1 MAKRTSTAVWMEKQA
16 RWQINV
22 QKDGKR
28 RSFYSSK
35 PGRTGQREANAK
47 ADAWL
52 DDNMVD
58 TNTRVTVLLD
68 EYLERIQ
75 ATTSASNYRKEA
87 YHVNSFIRPAI
98 GSRKIS
104 SITEGD
110 LQNILD
116 KAYRKSDPKTGKIVE
131 RSKKTLTNIRTTISA
146 FFKFCRLK
154 KATTLFPETLS
165 IPKGARYKG
174 VKILQPND
182 LEVLFSTDTTIQR
195 RKRVFDEYIYAYRFI
210 VLTGLRPGE
219 LQAIQKSW
227 INGNRINISSSVN
240 YEQQETHG
248 KNENAV
254 RAVTMSEI
262 ARKTLEKQI
271 QLNPNEERVFSQIR
285 SPRHF
290 WERWVRYCE
299 SNGITKT
306 SLYALRHTFVSVV
319 KTLPEGEVK
328 SVVGHS
334 KNMDTFGIYGHELSG
349 ETDLTAQDIN
359 QLFSEILKSVL

>member
-1 MAKRTSTAVWMEKQA
+1 MAKRTNTAAWMEKQS

-22 QKDGKR
+22 QKDGQR

-68 EYLERIQ
+68 EYLERAK
-75 ATTSASNYRKEA
+75 ATTGDGNYRNES
-87 YHVNSFIRPAI
+87 YRVNFFIRPAI
-98 GSRKIS
+98 GNRKIS

-110 LQNILD
+110 LQTIID
-116 KAYRKSDPKTGKIVE
+116 KAYRKVDPKTGETVE
-131 RSKKTLTNIRTTISA
+131 RSRKTLTNIRATISA

-154 KATTLFPETLS
+154 KVSTLFPENLS

-174 VKILQPND
+174 VKILQPDD
-182 LEVLFSTDTTIQR
+182 LQILFSVDTTFWG

-219 LQAIQKSW
+219 LQAIQKTW
-227 INGNRINISSSVN
+227 IDGNRVNISGSIN
-240 YEQQETHG
+240 YRQQKTHG

-254 RAVTMSEI
+254 RAITMSDL
-262 ARKTLEKQI
+262 ARRTLEKQLQI
-271 QLNPNEERVFSQIR
+271 APPGELAFGQIKNPQ
-285 SPRHF
+285 HF
-290 WERWVRYCE
+290 WQRWVRYCE
-299 SNGITKT
+299 SNGVTKT
-306 SLYALRHTFVSVV
+306 SLYALRHTFVSIV
-319 KTLPEGEVK
+319 KTLPEGKVK
-328 SVVGHS
+328 SLVGHS
-334 KNMDTFGIYGHELSG
+334 KNMDTFGVYGHELSG

-359 QLFSEILKSVL
+359 QLFSDILKSVL

>member
-75 ATTSASNYRKEA
+75 ATTGASNYRKEA

-98 GSRKIS
+98 GTRKIS

-116 KAYRKSDPKTGKIVE
+116 KAYRKSDPKTGAPVE
-131 RSKKTLTNIRTTISA
+131 LSKKTLTNIRATIHA
-146 FFKFCRLK
+146 FFKMCRLK
-154 KATTLFPETLS
+154 KVSTLFPENLS

-174 VKILQPND
+174 TKILQPQD
-182 LEVLFSTDTTIQR
+182 LITLFSTDTTTLYG
-195 RKRVFDEYIYAYRFI
+195 KPVFDDFIYAYRFI

-219 LQAIQKSW
+219 LLALQSSW
-227 INGNRINISSSVN
+227 IHGNQIHLSGSINCLG
-240 YEQQETHG
+240 QKTRG
-248 KNENAV
+248 KNENAI
-254 RAVTMSEI
+254 RAVTMSEL
-262 ARKTLEKQI
+262 AQMTLEEQLKQSSGQRI
-271 QLNPNEERVFSQIR
+271 FGNITSTQNFRK
-285 SPRHF
+285 
-290 WERWVRYCE
+290 RWVKFCTT
-299 SNGITKT
+299 NGILQT

-328 SVVGHS
+328 SLVGHS
-334 KNMDTFGIYGHELSG
+334 RSMDTFGVYGHELLG
-349 ETDLTAQDIN
+349 ENASTAKDVNRIFTDL
-359 QLFSEILKSVL
+359 LKSVL

>member
-131 RSKKTLTNIRTTISA
+131 RSKKTLTNIRAAIHA
-146 FFKFCRLK
+146 FFKMCRLK
-154 KATTLFPETLS
+154 KVSTLFPENLS
-165 IPKGARYKG
+165 IPKGA
-174 VKILQPND
+174 
-182 LEVLFSTDTTIQR
+182 
-195 RKRVFDEYIYAYRFI
+195 
-210 VLTGLRPGE
+210 
-219 LQAIQKSW
+219 
-227 INGNRINISSSVN
+227 
-240 YEQQETHG
+240 
-248 KNENAV
+248 
-254 RAVTMSEI
+254 
-262 ARKTLEKQI
+262 
-271 QLNPNEERVFSQIR
+271 
-285 SPRHF
+285 
-290 WERWVRYCE
+290 
-299 SNGITKT
+299 
-306 SLYALRHTFVSVV
+306 
-319 KTLPEGEVK
+319 
-328 SVVGHS
+328 
-334 KNMDTFGIYGHELSG
+334 
-349 ETDLTAQDIN
+349 
-359 QLFSEILKSVL
+359 